1 MTGLNTEQLRAVH
14 APDGPLLVI
23 ACAGSGKTR
32 VLTHRVMHLI
42 DRGVPP
48 ERILLLTFTRRAAR
62 EMIER
67 AAQVHPEAHRVEG
80 GTFHSF
86 ALRMVQTYHRELG
99 LTRRPT
105 VIDPDD
111 AETIIA
117 TVTDELE
124 YDQTNGR
131 LPSKAALQELFSL
144 ATNRDLALEAALE
157 EMGMPQFLEVMD
169 EIKRIRVEF
178 AKYKLSNAYVDFDDL
193 LLLLRALL
201 NSETLAS
208 RIRRRYDHVLIDE
221 FQDTNHIQG
230 QIALALAKD
239 HNNLMVVGDDA
250 QGIYSWRGARI
261 RNILE
266 FPKQFDNARVINL
279 EDNYR
284 STQAI
289 LDTANAVL
297 AGMRDAYSKSM
308 RAAARGAGEKPRLH
322 VFLNPSAE
330 AAFIA
335 DRLQED
341 IDAGKSLSDTA
352 VLYRAGAISYPLQ
365 AELTRRKIPFVVHGG
380 SKLTDAQHVKDVLAY
395 LRVLHNPEDEL
406 AWIRLLQLLP
416 RIGPKT
422 ARRIFL
428 TITNANATGMALLEA
443 PPNPFVR
450 LADLQ
455 RALTAKDAYREAL
468 GALVSALDAAAE
480 QDRPVHAYDHVLKHY
495 ATLMPERFKNP
506 ERRMQDLDFLR
517 TLVSGYSSTQAL
529 LDDLT
534 LDPIEAKKEARPPGA
549 EWDIE
554 PVVLSTIHSAKG
566 LEWSNVYLIGVND
579 GVLPSHRA
587 LRGLGE
593 DGTSEALEEEKR
605 LLYVAIT
612 RAMHRLDVC
621 FSFLS
626 HLPRGQIM
634 HDLSRFLSAESVA
647 ATLERVEYIEEQPAV
662 EIDLLSTLTGG
673 LTD

>member
-1 MTGLNTEQLRAVH
+1 MTGLNTEQLSAVQ

-48 ERILLLTFTRRAAR
+48 ELILLLTFTRRAAK

-67 AAQVHPEAHRVEG
+67 AAQAHPEAHRVEG

-86 ALRMVQTYHRELG
+86 ALRMVHTYHRELG
-99 LTRRPT
+99 LSRRPT

-117 TVTDELE
+117 TVTEELE
-124 YDQTNGR
+124 YDQANGR
-131 LPSKAALQELFSL
+131 LPSKGALQDLFSL
-144 ATNRDLALEAALE
+144 ALNRDLSLEEALE
-157 EMGMPQFLEVMD
+157 EMGMPQFLEVVD
-169 EIKRIRVEF
+169 VIKRIRIQF
-178 AKYKLSNAYVDFDDL
+178 AKYKLNNAYVDFDDL
-193 LLLLRALL
+193 LVLLLALL
-201 NSETLAS
+201 KSDATAP
-208 RIRRRYDHVLIDE
+208 RIRRRYDHALVDE
-221 FQDTNHIQG
+221 YQDTNHIQG
-230 QIALALAKD
+230 QIALALAKE

-261 RNILE
+261 GNILE
-266 FPKQFDNARVINL
+266 FPEQFDNSRVINL

-297 AGMRDAYSKSM
+297 DGMRSAYSKSM

-335 DRLQED
+335 DRLQDD
-341 IDAGKSLSDTA
+341 IDAGKSLRDTA
-352 VLYRAGAISYPLQ
+352 VLYRAGAIGYPLQ
-365 AELTRRKIPFVVHGG
+365 AELTRRKIPFEVRGG
-380 SKLTDAQHVKDVLAY
+380 NRLTDAQHVKDVLAY

-406 AWIRLLQLLP
+406 AWIRLLPLLP
-416 RIGPKT
+416 RIGLKT

-428 TITNANATGMALLEA
+428 AITNTNATGLALLRA
-443 PPNPFVR
+443 QHNPFAR
-450 LADLQ
+450 LAALQ

-468 GALVSALDAAAE
+468 GELVSALEAASK
-480 QDRPVHAYDHVLKHY
+480 QDRLVHAYNQVLKHY
-495 ATLMPERFKNP
+495 ATLMPERFNNP

-517 TLVSGYSSTQAL
+517 TLVAGYSSTQAL

-534 LDPIEAKKEARPPGA
+534 LEPVAAKKEARPPGE

-566 LEWSNVYLIGVND
+566 LEWSSVYLIGVND

-587 LRGLGE
+587 LRSLGE
-593 DGTSEALEEEKR
+593 DDTSEALEEEKR
-605 LLYVAIT
+605 LLYVAVT
-612 RAMHRLDVC
+612 RAMRRLDVC
-621 FSFLS
+621 FSYLS
-626 HLPRGQIM
+626 HLPHGKLM
-634 HDLSRFLSAESVA
+634 NDLSRFLSAESVA
-647 ATLERVEYIEEQPAV
+647 ATLERVEYLEEQPAV